1 MRVPKRVSAK
11 TGSELFIVDNSDDEW
26 KVIRYLRDWCE
37 ISNAIDIAT
46 AYFEIGSL
54 LSLEGEWQKVDTIRV
69 LMGDEVAKRTAA
81 AFANSLDAK
90 LARLDDSIENEKDR
104 DDFLTGVPAIVAAIK
119 GGKIKFRVYR
129 KAKFHAKT
137 YITHARMEVVG
148 SAALVGS
155 SNFTQPGITQNIEL
169 NVQITGQPVTVLQEW
184 YEEHWANA
192 EDVTDAILRTIER
205 HVREYSPF
213 DVYAKSLTEYF
224 KGRELSTGDWE
235 RTESRIWKNLDGYQ
249 REGYGALLKIA
260 RKFNGAFLCD
270 GVGLGKTF
278 VGLMVLERLIRHERK
293 NVLLV
298 VPKSGREAVWMR
310 NIRRY
315 LPDLADNV
323 FSNLFVLNH
332 TDLGR
337 DALERQIEQAK
348 ERADAIIIDEAH
360 HFRNPGLAG
369 KGRKRP
375 SRYRI
380 MQDLA
385 SGKELFLL
393 TATPVNNSL
402 LDLMHMIELFSG
414 DGLRLAQAP
423 LGIHSL
429 QGHFR
434 TLEKRIASSSQGEI
448 EDDLFSIDQDVVSE
462 EAQRLFATDPLV
474 NALVVQRSR
483 AYVQESQ
490 TKESK
495 GAALFPKREDPN
507 IADYRFGTLQRALLD
522 KVERAFSKKRPL
534 FSLAMYYP
542 YGWAKEKVEQDF
554 QVGRQKQV
562 VSLIRTGFLKRFES
576 STVSFDSSCQNLLL
590 KLLAF
595 AKRNSETATEKR
607 RLERW
612 EGRNEEIL
620 QYIRTQQARW
630 NDEDSEEEDDVI
642 SDDLL
647 EGADKLGRDE
657 FDVSE
662 ILSETIDDLDQLA
675 DFLRDLSRFEPKDD
689 GKLAALIRLLKEDAV
704 LSKHKVLIFT
714 EFMTTAR
721 YLRDELQKAGIEGV
735 AQIDSATKA
744 DRVDVIRQFAPYYN
758 ESSSAQ
764 LEKAGKPE
772 TRILISTDVLS
783 EGLNL
788 QDATRL
794 INYDLHWNPVR
805 LMQRVGR
812 VDRRMDSAIETKL
825 VSDHPDQALLRGKV
839 AYWNFLPPDDLDRLL
854 AIYSR
859 VAGKT
864 LRISKLFGI
873 EGKKLLRPDDDY
885 DALKDFNHSYEGEQS
900 PEERLR
906 NELRDL
912 MQADPALAARL
923 DALPGRTFSGKG
935 HPKPDIKA
943 IFFCYALPGR
953 NPNAD
958 TNAGP
963 EGWTEEDG
971 RVTWLYR
978 EVGSEK
984 ILDDPSAIAEWIRS
998 KPDTPRKADLP
1009 RETLGEARAAI
1020 EKYLKNGY
1028 MRQVQ
1033 APAGVKPILKAW
1045 MELS

>member
-1 MRVPKRVSAK
+1 MPKRISTK
-11 TGSELFIVDNSDDEW
+11 TGTELFIVDNSDDEW
-26 KVIRYLRDWCE
+26 KVLRYLRDWCQ
-37 ISNAIDIAT
+37 ISKSIDIAT

-54 LSLEGEWQKVDTIRV
+54 LGLEGEWQKADAIRV
-69 LMGDEVAKRTAA
+69 LMGDEVAHRTAA
-81 AFANSLDAK
+81 AFGKALESK
-90 LARLDDSIENEKDR
+90 LARLDGSIEAEKDR
-104 DDFLTGVPAIVAAIK
+104 DDFLTGVPAIVAAIQS
-119 GGKIKFRVYR
+119 GKIEFRVYR
-129 KAKFHAKT
+129 KAKFHAKA
-137 YITHARMEVVG
+137 YITHARLEVVG

-155 SNFTQPGITQNIEL
+155 SNFTHPGITQNIEL
-169 NVQITGQPVTVLQEW
+169 NVQITGQPVSVLQEW

-192 EDVTDAILRTIER
+192 EDITEAILRTIDR

-213 DVYAKSLTEYF
+213 DVYAKSLASYF
-224 KGRELSTGDWE
+224 NGRELSAGDWE
-235 RTESRIWKNLDGYQ
+235 RTESRIWTNLDGYQ

-260 RKFNGAFLCD
+260 RKYNGAFLCD

-278 VGLMVLERLIRHERK
+278 VGLMILERLIRHERK

-310 NIRRY
+310 NIRKY

-323 FSNLFVLNH
+323 FSNLFVLSH

-337 DALERQIEQAK
+337 EKLERQIEQAK

-369 KGRKRP
+369 KGRKRQ

-385 SGKELFLL
+385 AGKELFLL

-402 LDLMHMIELFSG
+402 LDLMHMVELFSG

-434 TLEKRIASSSQGEI
+434 TLEKRIASASEGMQ

-462 EAQRLFATDPLV
+462 EAQKLFATDPLV

-490 TKESK
+490 AKESK
-495 GAALFPKREDPN
+495 GVALFPKREDP
-507 IADYRFGTLQRALLD
+507 IVADYRFGKLQRELLD

-542 YGWAKEKVEQDF
+542 YGWAKGKVEQDF

-576 STVSFDSSCQNLLL
+576 SAISFDSSCQNLLL

-595 AKRNSETATEKR
+595 AKRNSETPAEKR
-607 RLERW
+607 HLERW

-620 QYIRTQQARW
+620 EYVRTQQARW
-630 NDEDSEEEDDVI
+630 HDEDSEEDDDII

-647 EGADKLGRDE
+647 DGAEKLDRDE
-657 FDVSE
+657 FDVTE
-662 ILSETIDDLDQLA
+662 ILRETIDDLDQLA
-675 DFLRDLSRFEPKDD
+675 DFLRDLSKVEPKDD
-689 GKLAALIRLLKEDAV
+689 GKLATLIRLLKKDPV

-721 YLRDELQKAGIEGV
+721 YLRDELQKAGIEGLD
-735 AQIDSATKA
+735 QIDSATKT
-744 DRVDVIRQFAPYYN
+744 DRVEVIRRFAPYYN
-758 ESSSAQ
+758 ESSSGK
-764 LEKAGKPE
+764 LEKAKTPE

-805 LMQRVGR
+805 LMQRIGR
-812 VDRRMDSAIETKL
+812 VDRRMDPAIEKKL
-825 VSDHPDQALLRGKV
+825 VADHPDQAPLRGKV

-854 AIYSR
+854 AIYNR

-885 DALKDFNHSYEGEQS
+885 DALKDFNHSYQGEQS
-900 PEERLR
+900 PEEKLR

-912 MQADPALAARL
+912 MLADPSLAERIA
-923 DALPGRTFSGKG
+923 ALPGRTFSGKE
-935 HPKPDIKA
+935 HPKADTKA

-953 NPNAD
+953 KPD
-958 TNAGP
+958 SDPNAGP

-971 RVTWLYR
+971 RVVWLYR
-978 EVGSEK
+978 EVGSERV
-984 ILDDPSAIAEWIRS
+984 LDDPSTIAEWIRS
-998 KPDTPRKADLP
+998 KPDTPRRTELP
-1009 RETLGEARAAI
+1009 RETLGDARTAI
-1020 EKYLKNGY
+1020 EKHLKNGY
-1028 MRQVQ
+1028 LRQVQ

-1045 MELS
+1045 MELN

>member
-1 MRVPKRVSAK
+1 MPKRISTK
-11 TGSELFIVDNSDDEW
+11 SGSELFIVDNSDDEW
-26 KVIRYLRDWCE
+26 KVFRYLRDWCG
-37 ISNAIDIAT
+37 ISKSMDIAT
-46 AYFEIGSL
+46 GYFEIGSL
-54 LSLEGEWQKVDTIRV
+54 LSLEGEWQKVESIRV
-69 LMGDEVAKRTAA
+69 LMGDEVTQRTAA
-81 AFANSLDAK
+81 AFAKSLDAK
-90 LARLDDSIENEKDR
+90 LARLDSSIESEKDK
-104 DDFLTGVPAIVAAIK
+104 DDFLSGVPAIVAAIRN
-119 GGKIKFRVYR
+119 GKIKFRAYR
-129 KAKFHAKT
+129 KAKFHAKA
-137 YITHARMEVVG
+137 YITHARLEVIG

-169 NVQITGQPVTVLQEW
+169 NVQITGQPVSVLQEW
-184 YEEHWANA
+184 YEEHWENG

-205 HVREYSPF
+205 HVRKYSPF
-213 DVYAKSLTEYF
+213 DVYAKSLDEYF
-224 KGRELSTGDWE
+224 KGRELSAGDWE
-235 RTESRIWKNLDGYQ
+235 RTDSRIWPNLDGYQ

-260 RKFNGAFLCD
+260 RKYSGAFLCD

-278 VGLMVLERLIRHERK
+278 VGLMILERLIRHERK

-298 VPKSGREAVWMR
+298 VPKSAREAVWMR
-310 NIRRY
+310 NIRNY

-323 FSNLFVLNH
+323 FSSLFVLSH

-337 DALERQIEQAK
+337 EALERQIEQAR

-369 KGRKRP
+369 KGRKRL

-385 SGKELFLL
+385 AGKELFLL
-393 TATPVNNSL
+393 SATPVNNSL
-402 LDLMHMIELFSG
+402 LDLMHMIELFSR

-434 TLEKRIASSSQGEI
+434 TLEKRIAGLSQE
-448 EDDLFSIDQDVVSE
+448 ELDDDLFAIDQDVVSE
-462 EAQRLFATDPLV
+462 QAQKLFASDPLV

-490 TKESK
+490 AKESK
-495 GAALFPKREDPN
+495 GVALFPKRDDPN
-507 IADYRFGTLQRALLD
+507 VADYRFGKLQRELLD

-542 YGWAKEKVEQDF
+542 YGWAKNKVEQDF

-576 STVSFDSSCQNLLL
+576 SSISFDSSCQNLLL

-595 AKRNSETATEKR
+595 AKRNSETASEKR
-607 RLERW
+607 HLERW
-612 EGRNEEIL
+612 EGRNEEIID
-620 QYIRTQQARW
+620 YVRAQQARW
-630 NDEDSEEEDDVI
+630 NEDDSEEDDDII

-647 EGADKLGRDE
+647 DGAEKLDREE
-657 FDVSE
+657 FNVSE

-689 GKLAALIRLLKEDAV
+689 GKLTSLIRLLKKDPV

-735 AQIDSATKA
+735 AQIDSATKL
-744 DRVDVIRQFAPYYN
+744 DRVDVIRRFAPYYN

-764 LEKAGKPE
+764 LEKAGTPE
-772 TRILISTDVLS
+772 TRVLISTDVLS

-788 QDATRL
+788 QDATRV

-805 LMQRVGR
+805 LMQRIGR
-812 VDRRMDSAIETKL
+812 VDRRMDPAVEKKIL
-825 VSDHPDQALLRGKV
+825 LDHPDQAPLRGKV

-900 PEERLR
+900 PEEVLR
-906 NELRDL
+906 NELRTL
-912 MQADPALAARL
+912 LQNDPSLTARL
-923 DALPGRTFSGKG
+923 EGLPGRTFSGKQ
-935 HPKPDIKA
+935 HPKPDTKA

-953 NPNAD
+953 DPEAD
-958 TNAGP
+958 ANAGP

-971 RVTWLYR
+971 RAVWLYR

-984 ILDDPSAIAEWIRS
+984 ILDDPSTIAEWIRS
-998 KPDTPRKADLP
+998 KPDTARKVDIP
-1009 RETLGEARAAI
+1009 RETLGE
-1020 EKYLKNGY
+1020 
-1028 MRQVQ
+1028 
-1033 APAGVKPILKAW
+1033 
-1045 MELS
+1045 S

>member
-1 MRVPKRVSAK
+1 MPKRVSTK

-37 ISNAIDIAT
+37 ISKAVDVAT

-69 LMGDEVAKRTAA
+69 LMGDEVAQRTAA
-81 AFANSLDAK
+81 AFAKSLDAK
-90 LARLDDSIENEKDR
+90 LTRLDHSIESEKDR
-104 DDFLTGVPAIVAAIK
+104 DDFLTGVPAIVHAMK
-119 GGKIKFRVYR
+119 NGKLKFRVYR
-129 KAKFHAKT
+129 KAKFHAKA
-137 YITHARMEVVG
+137 YITHARLEVVG

-155 SNFTQPGITQNIEL
+155 SNFTHPGITQNIEL

-184 YEEHWANA
+184 YEEHWDNA
-192 EDVTDAILRTIER
+192 EEVTDAILRTIER
-205 HVREYSPF
+205 HVREYTPF
-213 DVYAKSLTEYF
+213 DVYAKSLNEYF
-224 KGRELSTGDWE
+224 KGRELSASDWE
-235 RTESRIWKNLDGYQ
+235 RSESDIWPILDGYQ
-249 REGYGALLKIA
+249 REGYAALLKIA
-260 RKFNGAFLCD
+260 RKYGGAFLCD

-278 VGLMVLERLIRHERK
+278 VGLMVLERLIRQERK
-293 NVLLV
+293 NVLLL

-323 FSNLFVLNH
+323 FSRLFVLSH

-337 DALERQIEQAK
+337 QVFERQIEQAK
-348 ERADAIIIDEAH
+348 ERADAIIVDEAH

-369 KGRKRP
+369 EGRKRA

-380 MQDLA
+380 LQEIA
-385 SGKELFLL
+385 AGKELYLL

-414 DGLRLAQAP
+414 DGSRLAQAP

-434 TLEKRIASSSQGEI
+434 TLEKRIAALSHGDQP
-448 EDDLFSIDQDVVSE
+448 DDLFSVDQEIVSE
-462 EAQRLFATDPLV
+462 EAQRVFAADPLV

-490 TKESK
+490 AKESK
-495 GAALFPKREDPN
+495 GVALFPKRESPVV
-507 IADYRFGTLQRALLD
+507 ADYRFGKLQRALLD
-522 KVERAFSKKRPL
+522 KVEKAFSKKRPL

-542 YGWAKEKVEQDF
+542 FGWAKNKIGDADVF

-562 VSLIRTGFLKRFES
+562 VALIRTGFLKRFES
-576 STVSFDSSCQNLLL
+576 STVAFDSSCQNLLL

-595 AKRNSETATEKR
+595 AKRNAETPAEKR
-607 RLERW
+607 HIERW

-620 QYIRTQQARW
+620 DYVRTQQARW
-630 NDEDSEEEDDVI
+630 NEQDAEENDDIVSEDMLGDAE
-642 SDDLL
+642 
-647 EGADKLGRDE
+647 KLNRDE
-657 FDVSE
+657 FNVAE
-662 ILSETIDDLDQLA
+662 ILRETIDDLDQLG
-675 DFLRDLSRFEPKDD
+675 DFLRDLSKFEPRDD
-689 GKLAALIRLLKEDAV
+689 GKLAALVKLFKNDPVLK
-704 LSKHKVLIFT
+704 KHKVLIFS

-721 YLRDELQKAGIEGV
+721 YLRDELKAAGIEAV
-735 AQIDSATKA
+735 VQIDSATKL
-744 DRVDVIRQFAPYYN
+744 DRVEVLRNFSPYYN
-758 ESSSAQ
+758 DSSSAQ
-764 LEKAGKPE
+764 LAKAGEVE
-772 TRILISTDVLS
+772 TRVLVSTDVLS

-812 VDRRMDSAIETKL
+812 VDRRMDPAIEKRL
-825 VSDHPDQALLRGKV
+825 VADHPDQASLRGKV
-839 AYWNFLPPDDLDRLL
+839 MYWNFLPPDDLDRLL

-873 EGKKLLRPDDDY
+873 EGKKLLRPEDDF
-885 DALKDFNHSYEGEQS
+885 DALRDFNHAYEGEQS
-900 PEERLR
+900 AEERLR

-912 MQADPALAARL
+912 LQADASLSARL
-923 DALPGRTFSGKG
+923 EVLPGRTFSGKE
-935 HPKPDIKA
+935 HPKPDARA

-953 NPNAD
+953 DPDASPE
-958 TNAGP
+958 AGP
-963 EGWTEEDG
+963 EAWSENDG
-971 RVTWLYR
+971 RVAWLYR
-978 EVGSEK
+978 EIGSERV
-984 ILDDPSAIAEWIRS
+984 IDDPSTIADWIRS
-998 KPDTPRKADLP
+998 KPDTPRQTDLP
-1009 RETLGEARAAI
+1009 RDTLSEARTAI
-1020 EKYLKNGY
+1020 EKHIKNGY

-1045 MELS
+1045 MELN